1 MTNKPSWVSFGT
13 GINITESTFNQP
25 IAGSSLGQGLHEDVT
40 IEGIEPG
47 PNPQYPSVKIT
58 WSKEGETRND
68 MVFFLNYEKDGFSN
82 QYLAL
87 ATALCSDILL
97 RNNFFGKAVPANPAL
112 LNSLVGSKANIK
124 VGYKKVSMPETK
136 FRIVNLNDGQY
147 RIVDAF
153 DGETVPEE
161 LEASYD
167 SYEAVKSAAE
177 EHGLA
182 LTYLNV
188 LKVTPPTDKEA
199 LEAQTGRI
207 REALEGAA
215 PKAKQTDTF

>member
-1 MTNKPSWVSFGT
+1 MTNKPAWVSFGT
-13 GINITESTFNQP
+13 GLNITESTFSKP

-47 PNPQYPSVKIT
+47 SNPQYPGVKIT
-58 WSKEGETRND
+58 WSKDGETRND
-68 MVFFLNYEKDGFSN
+68 MVFFLNYEKDGLSS

-97 RNNFFGKAVPANPAL
+97 RNQFFGHAVPANPAL

-124 VGYKKVSMPETK
+124 VGYKKVSLPETK
-136 FRIVNLNDGQY
+136 YRIVNLNDGQY
-147 RIVDAF
+147 SIVDAF
-153 DGETVPEE
+153 DGETIPEE
-161 LEASYD
+161 LEASYG
-167 SYEAVKSAAE
+167 SYEEVKNAAE

-188 LKVTPPTDKEA
+188 LKVTSPTDKEA

-207 REALEGAA
+207 REALEGATT
-215 PKAKQTDTF
+215 KTKKTDTF